1 MASLDWKQR
10 EPEVRTRLHCSSF
23 IFRSNLP
30 LSVFEVAPNVMGKMR
45 SLGSR
50 PPFSEY
56 LKYERSTPRTA

>member
-1 MASLDWKQR
+1 MGLVASLDWKQR

-50 PPFSEY
+50 PPF
-56 LKYERSTPRTA
+56 